1 MFVQWYTWQSSY
13 PPPHPQNKT
22 KSMWKNMIE
31 IKGVCLHL
39 FRCVHAR
46 NKLALIWTYMER
58 RNKLLNRKG
67 SKQNEQIQVQ
77 CSEDGTI
84 RDTYICLLETDK
96 SPSISDTNK

>member
-1 MFVQWYTWQSSY
+1 
-13 PPPHPQNKT
+13 
-22 KSMWKNMIE
+22 
-31 IKGVCLHL
+31 
-39 FRCVHAR
+39 
-46 NKLALIWTYMER
+46 MER

-77 CSEDGTI
+77 SSEDGTI